1 MSTTRA
7 SFECGLMKCLV
18 FVASCI
24 LTGCSDM
31 PVQSP
36 ATVLTPATLRTCAV
50 DARTSDCPPPSPR
63 EFRAVW
69 IATVANIDWP
79 TKPGLP
85 VATQKAE
92 VISILN
98 RVQALNM
105 NAVLLQVRPAADAIY
120 PSKLEPWAEWL
131 SGEQGRSPEPAY
143 DPLGFW
149 IDEARKRGIELHA
162 WFNPYRARH
171 TKALSPVSK
180 DHIAQR
186 APAAVKSYGGFLWLD
201 PGEKAAQDHS
211 FAVIMDVLRRYD
223 IDGVHFDDYFY
234 PYPVVEQA
242 ATQQPGAAA
251 NAVANALNPPSPSI
265 VNRTPERELDF
276 PDEPSWRAYLASG
289 GKLSRADWRRDNVNR
304 FVERIYKSV
313 KAEKPWVRFGIS
325 PFGIGRPDRRPPGI
339 AGFSQYDKLYADV
352 ELWLERGWLDYLAPQ
367 LYWAIDQTPQAFGT
381 LLDYWHAQN
390 TLKRDIFPG
399 LYTSRIDDTPN
410 AWTPLEIERQIAMLR
425 TKRNALA
432 AQREP
437 AQVRREP
444 AQGHIHFSMAPI
456 AQNRRN
462 IADSLSKQYG
472 SSALPRSAPL
482 NGDAKKFSVD
492 IELSI
497 ENDTAQGY
505 LGINVKSLLIDSML
519 SSVALH
525 LRYGSEWQFAALP
538 VTITSGAIA
547 LQTTVPA
554 ANARGPLTAVAV
566 SLVDRYGRESD
577 RAVRELS
584 RVGVASP

>member
-1 MSTTRA
+1 
-7 SFECGLMKCLV
+7 
-18 FVASCI
+18 
-24 LTGCSDM
+24 M
-31 PVQSP
+31 PIQSS
-36 ATVLTPATLRTCAV
+36 ATALTPSSLRTCAV

-98 RVQALNM
+98 RVQSLNM

-131 SGEQGRSPEPAY
+131 TGEQGRAPEPAY
-143 DPLGFW
+143 DPLAFW
-149 IDEARKRGIELHA
+149 IEEGKKRGIETHA

-171 TKALSPVSK
+171 TKAVSPVSK

-242 ATQQPGAAA
+242 ATQQPGAAP
-251 NAVANALNPPSPSI
+251 NAVANALNPPTPST
-265 VNRTPERELDF
+265 VNRTPEREIDF
-276 PDEPSWRAYLASG
+276 PDEASWRAYVVSG

-304 FVERIYKSV
+304 FVERTYKAV

-339 AGFSQYDKLYADV
+339 VGFSQYDKLYADV

-410 AWTPLEIERQIAMLR
+410 GWTPLEIERQIAMLR
-425 TKRNALA
+425 AKRNGTAS
-432 AQREP
+432 QREP
-437 AQVRREP
+437 AQVLRDP

-456 AQNRRN
+456 AQNRRS
-462 IADSLSKQYG
+462 IADALSKQYG
-472 SSALPRSAPL
+472 SSAISRYAPL
-482 NGDAKKFSVD
+482 NERLHKFPGNMDIAVEVD
-492 IELSI
+492 G
-497 ENDTAQGY
+497 AQGY
-505 LGINVKSLLIDSML
+505 LGLSVKSASTDAMVSH
-519 SSVALH
+519 VALH
-525 LRYGSEWQFAALP
+525 LRYGSEWQFATLP
-538 VTITSGAIA
+538 VTTTSGATVV
-547 LQTTVPA
+547 QTTVPVQNTKGA
-554 ANARGPLTAVAV
+554 LTAVAA
-566 SLVDRYGRESD
+566 SLIDRYGRESD
-577 RAVRELS
+577 RAVRDLGGAVRAS
-584 RVGVASP
+584 VIAVPAQNRAVGAPP